1 MKTCKKSVLAL
12 SIQASLLAAAMG
24 LSPALLAQE
33 SDKDQAVEETKL
45 ERIMVTAQK
54 RVQSTQEVPISI
66 ATLSGEKF
74 DALFAGGEDIQALSG
89 KIPGLYAESSNGR
102 AAPRFYIR
110 GLGNTDFDL
119 AASQPVSVIMDDVVM
134 ENVIL
139 KSFPLFDVA
148 QAEVIRG
155 PQGTLFGRNTTAGI
169 VKFSSVKPT
178 QDFEAYTKATVGS
191 FGTINVEGAAG
202 GGLTDELSARI
213 SLMNQ
218 NRDDYVDNGFTGE
231 KDFTGGH
238 DEKAGRLQFLY
249 DTDAFSALLNVHGRK
264 LDGTSSLFRANVLTQ
279 GSNELNENYDRDTVY
294 YDKGDG
300 NFQKYD
306 NSGASLTLEFDLGGM
321 TLTSIT
327 AQENADG
334 KGKGDIDGGYVI
346 DTNFDGVAEETGPGF
361 IPFDAVTEDQLN
373 DLEQFTQEFRLASDT
388 TEALEWQVG
397 AFYFDSSFGVT
408 SIDGFFGATTVYHGN
423 ESWAV
428 FGQTTYNLTDR
439 WDITGGIRYTYDEKT
454 FSVGQQNVDGFALV
468 VGAASI
474 QDYDP
479 IKVDDGQ
486 VSWELSSNYRL
497 TDSTSLFGR
506 FASGFRAQSI
516 QGRDVAFEKA
526 PSVAESETITSFE
539 VGAKSDLLDDS
550 LRLNGAL
557 FYYTIDDIQLS
568 AIGGE
573 TQGNQLINADKGVGY
588 GFEVDAEWRATKSL
602 VLGGGFSYNNTE
614 LKDQNLLVAP
624 CGSGACTPTDQPGG
638 GGLVFIDGNPFPQ
651 APETILTVNAR
662 YDIPVSTGEIYLYG
676 DVARQGETNLF
687 LYESAEYRTNG
698 NFEAGL
704 RIGYLNFDNDYE
716 VALFGRNITDEDNLK
731 GAIDFNNLTG
741 FVNEPRI
748 IGVEFKKNFF

>member
-33 SDKDQAVEETKL
+33 SDKDQAAEETKL

-139 KSFPLFDVA
+139 KSFPLFDIE

-169 VKFSSVKPT
+169 VKFSSVKPS

-249 DTDAFSALLNVHGRK
+249 DTDDFSALLNVHGRK
-264 LDGTSSLFRANVLTQ
+264 LDGTSTLFRRNVLTP
-279 GSNELNENYDRDTVY
+279 GSNELNDNYDRDTVY
-294 YDKGDG
+294 YDAGDG

-306 NSGASLTLEFDLGGM
+306 NFGASLTLEFDIDGM
-321 TLTSIT
+321 TFTSIT

-334 KGKGDIDGGYVI
+334 NGKGDIDGGN
-346 DTNFDGVAEETGPGF
+346 TAGPGPSKF
-361 IPFDAVTEDQLN
+361 PGNVTEDQLN

-408 SIDGFFGATTVYHGN
+408 SIDDFLGATTVYHGN

-428 FGQTTYNLTDR
+428 FGQSTYNLTDR

-454 FSVGQQNVDGFALV
+454 FWVGQQNVGGFALV
-468 VGAASI
+468 TGDASI
-474 QDYDP
+474 QNYDP

-486 VSWELSSNYRL
+486 ISWELSSNYRL
-497 TDSTSLFGR
+497 TDKTSLYGR
-506 FASGFRAQSI
+506 LANGFRAQSI
-516 QGRDVAFEKA
+516 QGRDVAFEA
-526 PSVAESETITSFE
+526 PPSVADSETITSVE

-557 FYYTIDDIQLS
+557 FYYNIDDIQLS

-573 TQGNQLINADKGVGY
+573 TQGNQLLNADKGTGY

-602 VLGGGFSYNNTE
+602 VVGGGFSYNKTE

-624 CGSGACTPTDQPGG
+624 CGSGRCTPTNPSNSD
-638 GGLVFIDGNPFPQ
+638 GLVFIDGNPFPQ

-662 YDIPVSTGEIYLYG
+662 YDIPVSSGEIYFYG
-676 DVARQGETNLF
+676 DVARQGKTNLF
-687 LYESAEYRTNG
+687 LYESMEYHTNG

-731 GAIDFNNLTG
+731 GAIDFANLTG